1 MRSVG
6 IRALALMIAGLL
18 LCGCGSAFQSPA
30 ALVNG
35 AKITEG
41 DLEHQLTLLL
51 SNPQF
56 GAQIR
61 GPGGAERKKD
71 LTRRLLAFLIRERIV
86 AGYAAR
92 HGISVSGSEID
103 QALAQAVAQSG
114 GKARFD
120 QLLRSRHLSLPDVRD
135 NVRSSLL
142 EQKVRAAVVGPTSS
156 DQATAQ
162 RQDQAF
168 TAWLARLLKSSDI
181 SVNPRFGR
189 FDPARDVICPIDST
203 ADGASCPAA

>member
-1 MRSVG
+1 MTSVG
-6 IRALALMIAGLL
+6 LRAFALVAVGLL
-18 LCGCGSAFQSPA
+18 LCACGSAFESPA

-35 AKITEG
+35 TKITQG
-41 DLEHQLTLLL
+41 DLEHQLSVLLT
-51 SNPQF
+51 NPQF
-56 GAQIR
+56 GAQVR
-61 GPGGAERKKD
+61 GPGGGERKKD

-86 AGYAAR
+86 AGYAAG

-103 QALAQAVAQSG
+103 QALAQAEAQSG

-120 QLLRSRHLSLPDVRD
+120 QLLRSRHLALPDVRD
-135 NVRSSLL
+135 NIRSSLL
-142 EQKVRAAVVGPTSS
+142 EQKVRAAVVGSSSS

-168 TAWLARLLKSSDI
+168 TAWLARELKGSDI

-203 ADGASCPAA
+203 ADVASCPAA

>member
-1 MRSVG
+1 MTSLG
-6 IRALALMIAGLL
+6 LRAFVLVAAGLL

-35 AKITEG
+35 AKITQG

-56 GAQIR
+56 GTQIR
-61 GPGGAERKKD
+61 GPGGAERKRD

-103 QALAQAVAQSG
+103 QALAQAEAQSG

-120 QLLRSRHLSLPDVRD
+120 QLLRSRHLSLADVRD

-168 TAWLARLLKSSDI
+168 TAWLARELKAPDI
-181 SVNPRFGR
+181 SVNPPVGR
-189 FDPARDVICPIDST
+189 FDPARYVIWPIDS
-203 ADGASCPAA
+203 